1 MQHTYIQK
9 TLFNHAS
16 PMNKVAGFHE
26 RREKERKIFTNI
38 YKSQIQPNLS
48 FKIVLKELSDSENFA
63 SLGRLFHSDAP
74 I

>member
-1 MQHTYIQK
+1 MRGVK
-9 TLFNHAS
+9 R
-16 PMNKVAGFHE
+16 K
-26 RREKERKIFTNI
+26 EKYLQI
-38 YKSQIQPNLS
+38 YAMSQIQPNLF